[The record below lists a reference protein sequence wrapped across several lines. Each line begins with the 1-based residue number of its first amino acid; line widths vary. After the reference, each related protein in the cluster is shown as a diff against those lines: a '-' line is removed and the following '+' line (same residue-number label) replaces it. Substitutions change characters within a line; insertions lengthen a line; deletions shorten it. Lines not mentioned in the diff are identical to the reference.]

1 MLGNRHNLEAKTSS
15 TMSTLASDANPRGA
29 ADVRTRMT
37 RHRLALALVWLMAGS
52 AGLLAQSAQENASDT
67 ARLIKALDIHAG
79 SNVGEIGAGGGDL
92 TIALAREVGEAG
104 RVFSNELNA
113 ERLAAL
119 GRSAEKAGAQ
129 NVTLVEGRERETN
142 LPSGCCDAIF
152 MRNVYH
158 HFGDPPA
165 MNASLLASLVP
176 GGRLAVLDFAPDGP
190 ESADPKRRGDEKHH
204 GVTSQTV
211 ARELTAA
218 GFTVLSTED
227 IRTHLFMV
235 VARRPQ

>member
-1 MLGNRHNLEAKTSS
+1 MIQHRKLVIALLWLT
-15 TMSTLASDANPRGA
+15 A
-29 ADVRTRMT
+29 A
-37 RHRLALALVWLMAGS
+37 S
-52 AGLLAQSAQENASDT
+52 AGLLAQSAQENANDS
-67 ARLIKALDIHAG
+67 ARLIKALDIRAG
-79 SNVGEIGAGGGDL
+79 SKVGEIGAGGGEL
-92 TIALAREVGEAG
+92 TIAMAREVSEAG

-119 GRSAEKAGAQ
+119 GKSAEKADVH

-142 LPSGCCDAIF
+142 LPPGCCDAIF

-190 ESADPKRRGDEKHH
+190 ESADPKGRGDQKHH

-211 ARELTAA
+211 ANELTAA

-227 IRTHLFMV
+227 IHPHLFMV
-235 VARRPQ
+235 VARRPE

>member
-1 MLGNRHNLEAKTSS
+1 MYA
-15 TMSTLASDANPRGA
+15 LASDANPRGA
-29 ADVRTRMT
+29 TDVRTRMT
-37 RHRLALALVWLMAGS
+37 RHRRLALALVWLMAGS
-52 AGLLAQSAQENASDT
+52 AGLLAQSAQEDASDT

-79 SNVGEIGAGGGDL
+79 SNVGEIGAGGGEL

-119 GRSAEKAGAQ
+119 GRSAEKAGVH
-129 NVTLVEGRERETN
+129 NVTLVEGRELETN

-190 ESADPKRRGDEKHH
+190 ESADPKGRGDQKHH